1 MKEAEYLNPLNRG
14 HEGPQVFVKFL
25 LLFPTKCF
33 LKLSKMKV
41 IYRKILTSL
50 LAASFSQFLIADN
63 APAVPLADSGNVI
76 QLNGQPWSGRWIR
89 KVEQGQQSLYV
100 QEDWLTGGLGVQM
113 LDSEKAD
120 RQKLRWFSN
129 PILSRV
135 AFDSKGRYRYLDITP
150 FTDQWRT
157 EITGNTLNIY
167 TPDAT
172 IQSLRRS
179 KQTDSDRI
187 VIDLNR
193 RTPWRV
199 SHQGNVINLV
209 VSAEVALDMPIGTNT
224 NEGKF
229 VKSISVQPQG
239 KLTQI
244 QIQTNV
250 PINPAIEML
259 NNPAPRLVIDLKR
272 DYVPPSLTVQWMEGL
287 RRIEKI
293 VEVPNQP
300 KTANDPKNDS
310 KAAAKNTPKTI
321 KFAVTALEVDL
332 KQPQLK
338 LRPIWSNPSG
348 SVNGILGLTPV
359 PKMMEQ
365 AQAVGGINA
374 GFFNRIRKLP
384 VGAIREGNRWIAGT
398 ALVRGAIAWNE
409 KGDTLIDRLN
419 FTEEISTPN
428 QPQIVLTNLNSAYV
442 QRGIARYNPNWGNV
456 YVPLTENELLI
467 VVQGDRV
474 VAQYLGKEVGVGQ
487 VPIPKDG
494 YILVAREKPEAAK
507 QLPVGMTVRGRQAF
521 IPDKFMGFPNLIGAG
536 PLLLKNGNLVLDGK
550 LENFQAGFD
559 TQAAPRS
566 AIATTKDKG
575 KVLLVTVQSTPEGVD
590 PNLVQTAEVLKK
602 LGAVDALNL
611 DGGSSSTLFLGGN
624 VLNRPVTE
632 IAPVHNAIAIF
643 TTPPPPQNGAW

>member
-1 MKEAEYLNPLNRG
+1 MTHR
-14 HEGPQVFVKFL
+14 
-25 LLFPTKCF
+25 
-33 LKLSKMKV
+33 
-41 IYRKILTSL
+41 RILISL
-50 LAASFSQFLIADN
+50 LAASFSQFLMADS
-63 APAVPLADSGNVI
+63 APTAPLADSGNVI
-76 QLNGQPWSGRWIR
+76 QLNGQPWSGRWMR
-89 KVEQGQQSLYV
+89 KVEQGKQNLYV

-135 AFDSKGRYRYLDITP
+135 TFEAKGRFRYLDITP

-157 EITGNTLNIY
+157 EIAGNTLNIY
-167 TPDAT
+167 TPDTT
-172 IQSLRRS
+172 IQSVRRS
-179 KQTDSDRI
+179 KQPDSDRI

-193 RTPWRV
+193 RTPWRI
-199 SHQGNVINLV
+199 SQQGNVINLV
-209 VSAEVALDMPIGTNT
+209 LSAEVAPDLPIGTNT
-224 NEGKF
+224 NEGNF
-229 VKSISVQPQG
+229 VKSVSVQPQG

-244 QIQTNV
+244 QIQTNAS
-250 PINPAIEML
+250 ITPAIEML
-259 NNPAPRLVIDLKR
+259 NNPTPRLVIDLRR
-272 DYVPPSLTVQWMEGL
+272 DYIPPSLTVQWMEGL
-287 RRIEKI
+287 RRIEKV

-300 KTANDPKNDS
+300 KTTNDS
-310 KAAAKNTPKTI
+310 KNAPKNAPKNPPKTI
-321 KFAVTALEVDL
+321 KFTVTALEVDL

-348 SVNGILGLTPV
+348 SVNGILGLTTL

-365 AQAVGGINA
+365 AQAIGGINA

-428 QPQIVLTNLNSAYV
+428 QPKIALTNLNSAYV
-442 QRGIARYNPNWGNV
+442 QRGIARYNPNWGSV
-456 YVPLTENELLI
+456 YIPLTENELLI

-494 YILVAREKPEAAK
+494 YVLVARDNPEAAK
-507 QLPVGMTVRGRQAF
+507 LLPVGMTVRGRQAF
-521 IPDKFMGFPNLIGAG
+521 IPDKFIGFPNLIGAG

-550 LENFQAGFD
+550 IENFQAGFD
-559 TQAAPRS
+559 TQSARRS

-575 KVLLVTVQSTPEGVD
+575 KVLLVTVQATPDGVA
-590 PNLVQTAEVLKK
+590 PNLLQTAEVLKK

-624 VLNRPVTE
+624 VLNRNITE

-643 TTPPPPQNGAW
+643 MTPPPQNEAW

>member
-1 MKEAEYLNPLNRG
+1 
-14 HEGPQVFVKFL
+14 
-25 LLFPTKCF
+25 
-33 LKLSKMKV
+33 MKV

-50 LAASFSQFLIADN
+50 LAASFLMADS
-63 APAVPLADSGNVI
+63 APTAPLSDSGNVI
-76 QLNGQPWSGRWIR
+76 QLNGEPWSGRWIR
-89 KVEQGQQSLYV
+89 KVEQGKQSLYV

-120 RQKLRWFSN
+120 LQKLRWFSN
-129 PILSRV
+129 PISSRV
-135 AFDSKGRYRYLDITP
+135 VFDSKGRYRYLDITP

-157 EITGNTLNIY
+157 EIAGNTLNIY
-167 TPDAT
+167 TPDT
-172 IQSLRRS
+172 IIQSVRRS

-209 VSAEVALDMPIGTNT
+209 VSAEVAPDLPIGTNT
-224 NEGKF
+224 NEGNF
-229 VKSISVQPQG
+229 VKSLSVQPQG

-250 PINPAIEML
+250 AINPAIEML
-259 NNPAPRLVIDLKR
+259 NNPTPQLVIDLKR
-272 DYVPPSLTVQWMEGL
+272 DYIPPSLTVQWTEGL

-293 VEVPNQP
+293 VEVPNKP
-300 KTANDPKNDS
+300 KIASD
-310 KAAAKNTPKTI
+310 PKTI

-348 SVNGILGLTPV
+348 SVNGILGLTSV
-359 PKMMEQ
+359 PQMMEQ

-442 QRGIARYNPNWGNV
+442 QRGIARYNPHWGSV

-494 YILVAREKPEAAK
+494 YILVARDNPEAAK
-507 QLPVGMTVRGRQAF
+507 QLPVGIAVRGRQAF
-521 IPDKFMGFPNLIGAG
+521 IPNKFMGFPNLIGAG

-550 LENFQAGFD
+550 LEKFQAGFD

-575 KVLLVTVQSTPEGVD
+575 KVLLVTIQSAPEGVD
-590 PNLVQTAEVLKK
+590 PNLLQTAEVLKK

-624 VLNRPVTE
+624 VLNRDITE

-643 TTPPPPQNGAW
+643 MTPPPPQNEAW

>member
-1 MKEAEYLNPLNRG
+1 MADSAPTAPL
-14 HEGPQVFVKFL
+14 
-25 LLFPTKCF
+25 
-33 LKLSKMKV
+33 S
-41 IYRKILTSL
+41 
-50 LAASFSQFLIADN
+50 
-63 APAVPLADSGNVI
+63 DSGNVI
-76 QLNGQPWSGRWIR
+76 QLNGEPWSGRWIR
-89 KVEQGQQSLYV
+89 KVEQGKQSLYV

-120 RQKLRWFSN
+120 LQKLRWFSN
-129 PILSRV
+129 PISSRV
-135 AFDSKGRYRYLDITP
+135 VFDSKGRYRYLDITP

-157 EITGNTLNIY
+157 EIAGNTLNIY
-167 TPDAT
+167 TPDT
-172 IQSLRRS
+172 IIQSVRRS

-209 VSAEVALDMPIGTNT
+209 VSAEVAPDLPIGTNT
-224 NEGKF
+224 NEGNF
-229 VKSISVQPQG
+229 VKSLSVQPQG

-250 PINPAIEML
+250 AINPAIEML
-259 NNPAPRLVIDLKR
+259 NNPTPQLVIDLKR
-272 DYVPPSLTVQWMEGL
+272 DYIPPSLTVQWTEGL

-293 VEVPNQP
+293 VEVPNKP
-300 KTANDPKNDS
+300 KIASD
-310 KAAAKNTPKTI
+310 PKTI

-359 PKMMEQ
+359 PQMMEQ

-442 QRGIARYNPNWGNV
+442 QRGIARYNPHWGSV

-494 YILVAREKPEAAK
+494 YILVARDNPEAAK
-507 QLPVGMTVRGRQAF
+507 QLPVGIAVRGRQAF
-521 IPDKFMGFPNLIGAG
+521 IPNKFMGFPNLIGAG

-550 LENFQAGFD
+550 LEKFQAGFD

-575 KVLLVTVQSTPEGVD
+575 KVLLVTIQSAPEGVD
-590 PNLVQTAEVLKK
+590 PNLLQTAEVLKK

-624 VLNRPVTE
+624 VLNRDITE

-643 TTPPPPQNGAW
+643 MTPPPPQNEAW

>member
-1 MKEAEYLNPLNRG
+1 
-14 HEGPQVFVKFL
+14 
-25 LLFPTKCF
+25 
-33 LKLSKMKV
+33 
-41 IYRKILTSL
+41 
-50 LAASFSQFLIADN
+50 
-63 APAVPLADSGNVI
+63 
-76 QLNGQPWSGRWIR
+76 
-89 KVEQGQQSLYV
+89 
-100 QEDWLTGGLGVQM
+100 
-113 LDSEKAD
+113 
-120 RQKLRWFSN
+120 
-129 PILSRV
+129 
-135 AFDSKGRYRYLDITP
+135 
-150 FTDQWRT
+150 
-157 EITGNTLNIY
+157 
-167 TPDAT
+167 
-172 IQSLRRS
+172 
-179 KQTDSDRI
+179 
-187 VIDLNR
+187 
-193 RTPWRV
+193 V

-209 VSAEVALDMPIGTNT
+209 ISAEVSPDLPIGINT
-224 NEGKF
+224 NAGNF
-229 VKSISVQPQG
+229 VKSVSVEPQG

-272 DYVPPSLTVQWMEGL
+272 DYVPPSLTVQWMDGL

-293 VEVPNQP
+293 VEVPNKP
-300 KTANDPKNDS
+300 KIASD
-310 KAAAKNTPKTI
+310 PKTI

-338 LRPIWSNPSG
+338 LRPIWSNPSS

-359 PKMMEQ
+359 PQMMEQ

-409 KGDTLIDRLN
+409 KGDTLIDRLS

-456 YVPLTENELLI
+456 YIPLTENELLI

-494 YILVAREKPEAAK
+494 YILVARDNPEAAK

-550 LENFQAGFD
+550 IENFQAGFD
-559 TQAAPRS
+559 TQSAPRS

-575 KVLLVTVQSTPEGVD
+575 KVLLVTVQSIPEGVD
-590 PNLVQTAEVLKK
+590 PNLLQTAEVLKK

-643 TTPPPPQNGAW
+643 TTPPPQNGAW

>member
-1 MKEAEYLNPLNRG
+1 
-14 HEGPQVFVKFL
+14 
-25 LLFPTKCF
+25 
-33 LKLSKMKV
+33 V
-41 IYRKILTSL
+41 IYRKILVPL
-50 LAASFSQFLIADN
+50 LAASFSQFLIADS
-63 APAVPLADSGNVI
+63 APTAPLADSGNAI

-135 AFDSKGRYRYLDITP
+135 TFDSKGRFRYLDISP
-150 FTDQWRT
+150 FADQWRT

-167 TPDAT
+167 TPDTT

-179 KQTDSDRI
+179 KQTDSDRL

-209 VSAEVALDMPIGTNT
+209 VSAEVSPDLPIGINT
-224 NEGKF
+224 NAGNF
-229 VKSISVQPQG
+229 VKSVSVEPQG

-244 QIQTNV
+244 QIQTNL

-259 NNPAPRLVIDLKR
+259 NNPTPRLVIDLKR

-293 VEVPNQP
+293 VEVPNQS
-300 KTANDPKNDS
+300 KTANDS
-310 KAAAKNTPKTI
+310 KTPPKTI

-338 LRPIWSNPSG
+338 LRPIWSNPSS

-359 PKMMEQ
+359 PQMMEQ

-409 KGDTLIDRLN
+409 KGDTLIDRLS

-456 YVPLTENELLI
+456 YIPLTENELLI

-487 VPIPKDG
+487 VPIPKNG
-494 YILVAREKPEAAK
+494 YILVARENPEAAK

-550 LENFQAGFD
+550 IENFQAGFD

-643 TTPPPPQNGAW
+643 MTPPPQNGAW

>member
-1 MKEAEYLNPLNRG
+1 LNRG
-14 HEGPQVFVKFL
+14 HEGAQVLVEFL

-50 LAASFSQFLIADN
+50 LAASFLMADS
-63 APAVPLADSGNVI
+63 APTAPLSDSGNVI
-76 QLNGQPWSGRWIR
+76 QLNGEPWSGRWIR
-89 KVEQGQQSLYV
+89 KVEQGKQSLYV

-120 RQKLRWFSN
+120 LQKLRWFSN
-129 PILSRV
+129 PISSRV
-135 AFDSKGRYRYLDITP
+135 VFDSKGRYRYLDITP

-157 EITGNTLNIY
+157 EIAGNTLNIY
-167 TPDAT
+167 TPDT
-172 IQSLRRS
+172 IIQSVRRS

-199 SHQGNVINLV
+199 SHQSNVINLV
-209 VSAEVALDMPIGTNT
+209 VSAEVSLDLPIGTNT
-224 NEGKF
+224 NEGNF
-229 VKSISVQPQG
+229 VKSVLVQPQG

-259 NNPAPRLVIDLKR
+259 NNPTPRLVIDLKR
-272 DYVPPSLTVQWMEGL
+272 DYIPPSLTVQWTEGL

-293 VEVPNQP
+293 VEVPNKP
-300 KTANDPKNDS
+300 KIASD
-310 KAAAKNTPKTI
+310 PKTI

-359 PKMMEQ
+359 PQMMEQ

-442 QRGIARYNPNWGNV
+442 QRGIARYNPNWGSV

-494 YILVAREKPEAAK
+494 YILVARDNPEAAK
-507 QLPVGMTVRGRQAF
+507 QLPVGIAVRGRQAF
-521 IPDKFMGFPNLIGAG
+521 IPDKFMGFPHLIGAG

-550 LENFQAGFD
+550 LEKFQAGFD

-575 KVLLVTVQSTPEGVD
+575 KVLLVTIQSAPEGVD
-590 PNLVQTAEVLKK
+590 PNLLQTAEVLKK

-624 VLNRPVTE
+624 VLNRDITE

-643 TTPPPPQNGAW
+643 MTPPPPQNEAW